1 MGDQLLVKVIS
12 VEGNKVRLSRKAVLR
27 DQRAKTG
34 AKPEPAEPGEHA
46 PSILSIILPT
56 ESTRAEEVSRKVEP
70 FSIGAGFA
78 MRDRRFCLDELAHS
92 LGISPS
98 LHSNSGE

>member
-34 AKPEPAEPGEHA
+34 AKAEHAEPGEPADPSKHSDHHA
-46 PSILSIILPT
+46 SH
-56 ESTRAEEVSRKVEP
+56 EK
-70 FSIGAGFA
+70 
-78 MRDRRFCLDELAHS
+78 H
-92 LGISPS
+92 
-98 LHSNSGE
+98 